1 MASIK
6 GIRARRE
13 SCLLMGCGG
22 LVMLSGFW
30 IMYSSSYVRERAMKE
45 LTQFCDKFG
54 ITTNN
59 PEQHDTFTHACR
71 LQIKYVKKI
80 GPDRLLA
87 GMGWFFCGIMM
98 IIYGRELG
106 RKANGG

>member
-80 GPDRLLA
+80 KRLPVVFTRGETA
-87 GMGWFFCGIMM
+87 T
-98 IIYGRELG
+98 IINQLSGTLRLVVSLL
-106 RKANGG
+106 